1 MKVLLECITNSLLYL
16 HILQASFATYLT
28 NKYFNSY
35 CLFYVTSYSEVFYDG
50 HTKKE
55 VDGRTIGGFCLFKKG
70 IKPEWEDPCNNQ
82 GSELTCRNVRSLD
95 YADVYWENLV
105 LGIIGETIDDGD
117 EICGCRIVNK
127 TTSKLTMKIEVW
139 LRSRNTDMVDKLKV
153 RLLDAISEPG
163 LPSRGLPD
171 FVYKIH

>member
-1 MKVLLECITNSLLYL
+1 MGVSLPILVWFALTLYITLHYL
-16 HILQASFATYLT
+16 SVSDTD
-28 NKYFNSY
+28 
-35 CLFYVTSYSEVFYDG
+35 SEVFYDG

-70 IKPEWEDPCNNQ
+70 IKPEWEDPCNTQ

-95 YADVYWENLV
+95 FADVYWENLV

-127 TTSKLTMKIEVW
+127 TTGKLSMKVEVW
-139 LRSRNTDMVDKLKV
+139 LRSRNNDMVDKLKV

-171 FVYKIH
+171 FMYKVHGN